1 MYNSRLIFAAFA
13 LVAAAACGGNEPQ
26 PAATPPGPT
35 AEELEQMRQDS
46 IARAEAERAAA
57 EAAEMEREAREAER
71 RAEMARQ
78 TLTETVY
85 FDYDEASIRADTEAL
100 LREKVDIL
108 RRNPAVELRMEGH
121 ADERGTSEYNVALG
135 NERAQAVIRF
145 VSGFGLE
152 ASRFSAVSYG
162 EARPVAAGSDEAAWA
177 RNRRVEFVITAG
189 RAGIVP

>member
-1 MYNSRLIFAAFA
+1 
-13 LVAAAACGGNEPQ
+13 
-26 PAATPPGPT
+26 
-35 AEELEQMRQDS
+35 MRQDS
-46 IARAEAERAAA
+46 IARAQAEQAAA
-57 EAAEMEREAREAER
+57 EAAEREREAREAER

-85 FDYDEASIRADTEAL
+85 FDYDEANIRADTETL
-100 LREKVDIL
+100 LREKIDIL
-108 RRNPAVELRMEGH
+108 RRNPDVELRMEGH

-162 EARPVAAGSDEAAWA
+162 EARPAAAGSDEAAWA

-189 RAGIVP
+189 GAGIVP